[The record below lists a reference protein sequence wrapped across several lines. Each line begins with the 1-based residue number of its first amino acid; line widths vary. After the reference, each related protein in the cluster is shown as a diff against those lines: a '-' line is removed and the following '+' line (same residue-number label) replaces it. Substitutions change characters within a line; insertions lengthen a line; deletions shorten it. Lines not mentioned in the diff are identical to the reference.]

1 MAVDGEPP
9 VDEVVS
15 GEAEAEA
22 SGVARQGEEE
32 ALAVD
37 AGVVSREAEV
47 HREDGVASG
56 VDEVADVV
64 VSVAHDLYV
73 CIAVHYLIPSLAFR
87 PYGLFVPCVVRTVS
101 WFQSFD
107 FGRNCCKSCRP
118 LVLCGNSLAN
128 HVSTPKRI

>member
-15 GEAEAEA
+15 GEAEVEA
-22 SGVARQGEEE
+22 SGAVRQGEEE

-47 HREDGVASG
+47 HREDVVGSG

-73 CIAVHYLIPSLAFR
+73 CIAVHYLIPFLPSVRLDFFC
-87 PYGLFVPCVVRTVS
+87 PVCCTDGLMVS
-101 WFQSFD
+101 
-107 FGRNCCKSCRP
+107 K
-118 LVLCGNSLAN
+118 L
-128 HVSTPKRI
+128 